1 MFELTALFM
10 DKRMCVDKRGG
21 SDCNQAHL
29 LVTQV
34 PLTYVRSG
42 SSSRDEGAT
51 LHSFNLFLPLYLFP
65 LVPSS
70 SIVFKFE
77 LSSGGES
84 PCHIQL
90 KQDHVLL

>member
-1 MFELTALFM
+1 MFQLTALFM

-34 PLTYVRSG
+34 PLTYVRG
-42 SSSRDEGAT
+42 ISSRDEGAT

-77 LSSGGES
+77 ISSGGES